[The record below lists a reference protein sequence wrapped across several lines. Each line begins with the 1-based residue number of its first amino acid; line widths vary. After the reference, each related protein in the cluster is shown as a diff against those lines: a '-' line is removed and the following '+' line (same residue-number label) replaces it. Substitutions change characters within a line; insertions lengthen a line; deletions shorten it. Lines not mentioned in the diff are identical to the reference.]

1 MSPPPGFENSLKDHP
16 MTLIRRWIIL
26 WTAAT
31 ASALAEVEHPSPVV
45 VATAVNA
52 RIITRME
59 LTGSVTARRKA
70 QLSARTSGLIRK
82 LHVDAG
88 DVVKAGD
95 VLLELDDELAKI
107 ALERVTVAREQ
118 AEHELAD
125 ARRLEAEARNLAK
138 TGAFAKSEA
147 QSRETAL
154 KVGMTGLRRTEV
166 LESEQKSIIERHRL
180 PAPFSGV
187 ISGKLAE
194 EGEWVQTGT
203 PVLELVETGSLRL
216 DVQAPQEIYAKLAA
230 NPSVT
235 IRLDPFPDRVL
246 SGRIAAIVPVQ
257 DEVARTF
264 LARIEMEDPEGLAA
278 PGMSARAIFEFPG
291 KDEVLQVPRDAVVRS
306 PDGTAKVWTVTGT
319 GGRTLAASRG
329 VRLGQALTGSIEILQ
344 GLDAGTKVVVRG
356 NEGLREGQPV
366 EILPEAPDSNPA
378 GR

>member
-1 MSPPPGFENSLKDHP
+1 M
-16 MTLIRRWIIL
+16 RRWIIL
-26 WTAAT
+26 WIAT
-31 ASALAEVEHPSPVV
+31 TSHILAEVEPPSPVV
-45 VATAVNA
+45 VATAANA
-52 RIITRME
+52 RIVNRME

-70 QLSARTSGLIRK
+70 RLSARTSGLVRK

-88 DVVKAGD
+88 DFVKAGD

-118 AEHELAD
+118 AEHELTE
-125 ARRLEAEARNLAK
+125 ARRLETEARNLAK

-154 KVGMTGLRRTEV
+154 KVGMTGLRRSEV

-180 PAPFSGV
+180 PAPFDGV

-216 DVQAPQEIYAKLAA
+216 DIQAPQEIHARLAA
-230 NPSVT
+230 NPPVT
-235 IRLDPFPDRVL
+235 VVLDPFPDRKL
-246 SGRIAAIVPVQ
+246 AGRLAAIVPVQ

-264 LARIEMEDPEGLAA
+264 LARIEMDDPEGLAA
-278 PGMSARAIFEFPG
+278 PGMSARAVFEFAG
-291 KDEVLQVPRDAVVRS
+291 KDEVLQVPRDAVVRF
-306 PDGTAKVWTVTGT
+306 PDGTAKVWIVTGT
-319 GGRTLAASRG
+319 GAQTLAAPRV
-329 VRLGQALTGSIEILQ
+329 VRLGQALEGAIEILE
-344 GLDAGTKVVVRG
+344 GLEPGTRVVVRG

-366 EILPEAPDSNPA
+366 EILPEPQDSNPA
-378 GR
+378 GQ